1 MNWKIGQKKIHT
13 EAQKEKKDGKY
24 QKQNKTKQSIGDLW
38 DMINRPNMH
47 TFEVLEEEN
56 RENGVEAIFEEI
68 NL

>member
-1 MNWKIGQKKIHT
+1 
-13 EAQKEKKDGKY
+13 
-24 QKQNKTKQSIGDLW
+24 
-38 DMINRPNMH
+38 MINRPNMH